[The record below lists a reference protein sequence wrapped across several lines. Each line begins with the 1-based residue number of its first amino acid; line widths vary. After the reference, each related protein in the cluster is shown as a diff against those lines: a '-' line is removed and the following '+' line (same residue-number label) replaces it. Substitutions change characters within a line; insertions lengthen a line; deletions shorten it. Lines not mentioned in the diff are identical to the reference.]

1 MEISIVFLLGLLF
14 AFIGVIPPGMLNM
27 SAAKISLKEGHVRG
41 FVFSIGVCV
50 TVGVQTYLA
59 LIFAKYLNQHPDV
72 VDVLKRVA
80 LVLFVLIS
88 IYFFLLAKRQISPQ
102 KVDASKSKK
111 SRFFQGILMSAL
123 NVFPIPYQAYIVTTL
138 LSYQLLSLDNLSMGS
153 YIAGATSGSFVALY
167 IYILFFDKIKNSKI
181 TSPKWMNYSIGIIT
195 AIVSITTLLNI
206 LRTP

>member
-50 TVGVQTYLA
+50 AVGVQTYLA

-102 KVDASKSKK
+102 KVDA
-111 SRFFQGILMSAL
+111 
-123 NVFPIPYQAYIVTTL
+123 
-138 LSYQLLSLDNLSMGS
+138 
-153 YIAGATSGSFVALY
+153 
-167 IYILFFDKIKNSKI
+167 
-181 TSPKWMNYSIGIIT
+181 
-195 AIVSITTLLNI
+195 
-206 LRTP
+206 

>member
-123 NVFPIPYQAYIVTTL
+123 NIFPIPYQAYIVTTL